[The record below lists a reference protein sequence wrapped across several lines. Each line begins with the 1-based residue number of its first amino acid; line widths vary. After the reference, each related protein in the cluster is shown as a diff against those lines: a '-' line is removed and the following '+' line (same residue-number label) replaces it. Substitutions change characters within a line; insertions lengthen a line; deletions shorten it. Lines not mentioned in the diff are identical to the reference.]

1 MKKLLFI
8 FLLSSFLSNAQN
20 TEGVIVSTTNQP
32 ISDVNIVCSS
42 KNFKTLSDRKG
53 KFMIRKESSFN
64 ETDTLQ
70 FSHIGYQISK
80 ISFKELRKLNFK
92 IYLKEETENL
102 SEIAISAN
110 GKLKL
115 KSKIAFT
122 KLAPLK
128 NAIYSFGSFVKDGKI
143 YIVGGDASYESDAF
157 QKAKEKTVNT
167 DTEIFM
173 KTFYDELRRQEGSH
187 SYRGD
192 FLIYDI
198 NTDSWQT
205 SEIKFKKRAYN
216 NLHYYDNKMYVL
228 GGKRISG
235 NAKFEYLENE
245 IEVFDLNN
253 NTITIDKTNPHQA
266 VNFSS
271 FTYKDNIIVMGGS
284 IKTTLKGKK
293 TFTNKVRFYNIP
305 SGLWYELSDM
315 PTAKE
320 ANGVLIGD
328 KIYLIGG
335 NNGQPLS
342 EIVSLNLLDEK
353 WQTEGDLFSPL
364 ENPAVTSQNNTIYI
378 FNDRRL
384 YVYDVNSNRLKE
396 YLIDLELKSSTM
408 HFYGD
413 KLYIIGGYTYNEYST
428 NPSPNTYSISVD
440 EFENTK
446 PIRIKTLNPKTPLVK
461 ENQ

>member
-1 MKKLLFI
+1 M
-8 FLLSSFLSNAQN
+8 
-20 TEGVIVSTTNQP
+20 
-32 ISDVNIVCSS
+32 
-42 KNFKTLSDRKG
+42 SDRKG
-53 KFMIRKESSFN
+53 KFIIRKELSFN

-70 FSHIGYQISK
+70 FSHIGYQISR
-80 ISFKELRKLNFK
+80 ISFKELKKLNFK
-92 IYLKEETENL
+92 ISMKEETENL
-102 SEIAISAN
+102 SEIAVSAN

-122 KLAPLK
+122 KLASLR
-128 NAIYSFGSFVKDGKI
+128 NAIYSFGSLAKDGKI
-143 YIVGGDASYESDAF
+143 YIVGGDTSYESNAF
-157 QKAKEKTVNT
+157 LKTKEKTSDDDAV
-167 DTEIFM
+167 IFM
-173 KTFYDELRRQEGSH
+173 KNLYDELRRQEGSR
-187 SYRGD
+187 SYKGD

-198 NTDSWQT
+198 ETNKWQT

-216 NLHYYDNKMYVL
+216 KLHYYDNQIYVL
-228 GGKRISG
+228 GGKRISA

-245 IEVFDLNN
+245 IEVFDLSKK
-253 NTITIDKTNPHQA
+253 TITIDKTNPHQS

-284 IKTTLKGKK
+284 TKTTLKGRK
-293 TFTNKVRFYNIP
+293 TFTNKVHFYNIP
-305 SGLWYELSDM
+305 SGLWYELSEM

-320 ANGVLIGD
+320 ANGALIGD

-335 NNGQPLS
+335 NNGQYLS

-353 WQTEGDLFSPL
+353 WQTEGELFSPL

-384 YVYDVNSNRLKE
+384 YVYDVKSNQLKE

-413 KLYIIGGYTYNEYST
+413 KLYIIGGYTYNEYSA

>member
-1 MKKLLFI
+1 MKKLLYFFI
-8 FLLSSFLSNAQN
+8 LSSFVSNAQN
-20 TEGVIVSTTNQP
+20 IEGFIISTNKQP
-32 ISDVNIVCSS
+32 ISDVNVVCST
-42 KNFKTLSDRKG
+42 KNIKTLSDKKG
-53 KFMIRKESSFN
+53 KFILEREANFN

-70 FSHIGYQISK
+70 FSHIGYEISK
-80 ISFKELRKLNFK
+80 ISFKELSKLNFK
-92 IYLKEETENL
+92 ISLKEKTENL
-102 SEIAISAN
+102 SEIAVSIN

-122 KLAPLK
+122 KLASLK

-143 YIVGGDASYESDAF
+143 YIVGGDTSYESNAYL
-157 QKAKEKTVNT
+157 KTKEKTADS

-187 SYRGD
+187 SYKGD
-192 FLIYDI
+192 FLVYDI
-198 NTDSWQT
+198 ETNNWQA
-205 SEIKFKKRAYN
+205 SDIKFKKRAYN
-216 NLHYYDNKMYVL
+216 KLHYYDNQIYVL
-228 GGKRISG
+228 GGKRISR

-245 IEVFDLNN
+245 IEVFDLST

-271 FTYKDNIIVMGGS
+271 FTYKDNIIVLGGS
-284 IKTTLKGKK
+284 IKTTLKGRK

-305 SGLWYELSDM
+305 SGMWYELSDM

-320 ANGVLIGD
+320 VNGTLIDD

-353 WQTEGDLFSPL
+353 WQTEGELFSPL
-364 ENPAVTSQNNTIYI
+364 ENPAITSKNNTIYI
-378 FNDRRL
+378 YNDRRL
-384 YVYDVNSNRLKE
+384 YVHDIKSNQLKE
-396 YLIDLELKSSTM
+396 YLIDLELKSSAM

-413 KLYIIGGYTYNEYST
+413 KLYIIGGYTSNEYST
-428 NPSPNTYSISVD
+428 NPSADTYSISVD

-446 PIRIKTLNPKTPLVK
+446 PLRIKTLTPKTP
-461 ENQ
+461 